1 MTSVALCTY
10 NGERYIREQIESIIN
25 QTMPVDEIVVCDD
38 GSTDDT
44 IQIIEKLRS
53 ETDITLRV
61 FKNEEKL
68 GVGKNF
74 QKAVDLCKGNIIF
87 LSDQDDVWL
96 PNKVETISSFFEK
109 NNQIDVVFT
118 DAELI
123 DGTGQTVMLTPNNLW
138 GYHFTKEYKKMFD
151 SGMQLEP
158 FIIGRNHAT
167 GATMAVRREFAAK
180 HPFAAMCSHGEVLHD
195 FALAIFAAEKNSLGC
210 IEQKLTKY
218 RIHSSQT
225 CGIIIN
231 PFNVDYQIYVID
243 TSILPYLQNKKA
255 IECTKFAKF
264 RLRQTRRSF
273 GLLSMISNVQK
284 YKRCYGEHFGLILRY
299 DFKSWIKTMWN
310 RFPTRKKTLV

>member
-167 GATMAVRREFAAK
+167 GATMAVRRDFAAK
-180 HPFAAMCSHGEVLHD
+180 HPFVAMCSHGEVLHD
-195 FALAIFAAEKNSLGC
+195 FALAIFAAECNSLGYL
-210 IEQKLTKY
+210 EQKLTKY
-218 RIHSSQT
+218 RIHSNQT
-225 CGIIIN
+225 CGIIIT
-231 PFNVDYQIYVID
+231 PFDIDYQTYVIE
-243 TSILPYLQNKKA
+243 TCILPYLHDKKA
-255 IECTKFAKF
+255 IERTLFVKY
-264 RLRQTRRSF
+264 RLRQTRRVG
-273 GLLSMISNVQK
+273 GLLSMVFNVHNYCK
-284 YKRCYGEHFGLILRY
+284 NYGMHWGLVFKY
-299 DFKSWIKTMWN
+299 DFKNWVKATKC
-310 RFPTRKKTLV
+310 RFEL